1 MKIAFDAKRAAQ
13 NRTGLGN
20 YSRYIVRIMKQFA
33 PQHDYLLCI
42 PDMGRSAQLAD
53 LPQADAYAK
62 VSPRSWLGRR
72 FPSLWRTLMIPRELR
87 RRGVG
92 LYHGLS
98 NELPLGIRRAGIPSV
113 VTIHDVIFLHQ
124 PDYYKPLDRWIYR
137 LKFRYA
143 GRVADR
149 VVTVSRYSKG
159 ELVSLLSIDAE
170 KIDVVY
176 PGIYLDFSLQSD
188 ARRSAVRKRLELP
201 GRYIIY
207 VGTIEE
213 RKNLLLVARAM
224 ESMKRQGHL
233 PEGMCVVVVGRRTPY
248 TATLEAYLRRHGLED
263 RFVFRHGVPFSDLP
277 LCYQMADFL
286 VYPSRIEG
294 FGSPMLEAAAAGI
307 PAIGCTGSS
316 LEEAGGEGAFY
327 VDPDDA
333 EAMADCMLRLWNDPA
348 LRKERSAM
356 GLAHAERFSEERL
369 FDDLAE
375 VYRKVVPFVRPGGQ

>member
-20 YSRYIVRIMKQFA
+20 YSRFIVRILRQFA

-42 PDMGRSAQLAD
+42 PNPARASQLAD
-53 LPQADAYAK
+53 LPQAGAYTR
-62 VSPRSWLGRR
+62 VSPRTPLGRR
-72 FPSLWRTLMIPRELR
+72 FSSLWRTLMIPRELR
-87 RRGVG
+87 RQGVA

-113 VTIHDVIFLHQ
+113 VTIHDVIFLHC
-124 PDYYKPLDRWIYR
+124 PEYYKPIDRWIYKQ
-137 LKFRYA
+137 KFRHA
-143 GRVADR
+143 ARVADR
-149 VVTVSRYSKG
+149 IIAVSQYTKH
-159 ELVSLLSIDAE
+159 ELIRWLNVPAA

-176 PGIYLDFSLQSD
+176 QGQQLDF
-188 ARRSAVRKRLELP
+188 ARVTVELRQYVRQKYHLP
-201 GRYIIY
+201 LRYILY
-207 VGTIEE
+207 VGTVEE
-213 RKNLLLVARAM
+213 RKNLKLVADAM
-224 ESMKRQGHL
+224 DWLRQRGDL
-233 PEGMCVVVVGRRTPY
+233 PEDMRVVAVGRSTPY
-248 TATLEAYLRRHGLED
+248 AEDLKVYLR
-263 RFVFRHGVPFSDLP
+263 DLK
-277 LCYQMADFL
+277 LDKYFLFLHDVAFADLSSFYLMADFM

-294 FGSPMLEAAAAGI
+294 FGIPMLEAAAAGI

-327 VDPDDA
+327 VDPDDE

-356 GLAHAERFSEERL
+356 GLVHAERFAEERL

-375 VYRKVVPFVRPGGQ
+375 VYRKVLGGIW

>member
-20 YSRYIVRIMKQFA
+20 YSRFIVRILRRFA

-42 PDMGRSAQLAD
+42 PNPARASQLAD

-87 RRGVG
+87 RQGVA

-113 VTIHDVIFLHQ
+113 VTIHDVIFLHC
-124 PDYYKPLDRWIYR
+124 PEYYKPVDRLIYR

-143 GRVADR
+143 ARVADR
-149 VVTVSRYSKG
+149 VISVSQYTKH
-159 ELVSLLSIDAE
+159 ELIRWLNVPAE

-176 PGIYLDFSLQSD
+176 QGQQLDFDRVTAGQ
-188 ARRSAVRKRLELP
+188 RQYVRQKYHLP
-201 GRYIIY
+201 LRYILY
-207 VGTIEE
+207 VGTVEE
-213 RKNLLLVARAM
+213 RKNLKLVADAM
-224 ESMKRQGHL
+224 DWLRQRGDL
-233 PEGMCVVVVGRRTPY
+233 PEDMRVVAVGRSTPY
-248 TATLEAYLRRHGLED
+248 AEDLKVYLRDLKLDKYFLFLHD
-263 RFVFRHGVPFSDLP
+263 VAFADLP
-277 LCYQMADFL
+277 SFYLMADFM

-294 FGSPMLEAAAAGI
+294 FGIPMLEAAAAGI

-356 GLAHAERFSEERL
+356 GLAHAERFAEERL
-369 FDDLAE
+369 FDDLLA
-375 VYRKVVPFVRPGGQ
+375 VYRKVISL

>member
-20 YSRYIVRIMKQFA
+20 YSRFIVRMLRRFA
-33 PQHDYLLCI
+33 PRHDYLLCI
-42 PDMGRSAQLAD
+42 PNPARASQLAD

-62 VSPRSWLGRR
+62 VSPHSWLGRR
-72 FPSLWRTLMIPRELR
+72 FPSLWRTLMIPRELKKR
-87 RRGVG
+87 RVE

-113 VTIHDVIFLHQ
+113 VTIHDVIFLHC
-124 PDYYKPLDRWIYR
+124 PEYYKPVDRLIYR

-143 GRVADR
+143 ARVADR
-149 VVTVSRYSKG
+149 VIAVSEYTKH
-159 ELVSLLSIDAE
+159 ELVRWLNVPEE

-176 PGIYLDFSLQSD
+176 QGQQLDF
-188 ARRSAVRKRLELP
+188 ARVTAGQRQYVRQKYHLP
-201 GRYIIY
+201 LRYILY
-207 VGTIEE
+207 VGTVEE
-213 RKNLLLVARAM
+213 RKNLKLVADAM
-224 ESMKRQGHL
+224 DWLRQRGDL
-233 PEGMCVVVVGRRTPY
+233 PEDMRVVAVGRSTPY
-248 TATLEAYLRRHGLED
+248 AEDLKVYLRDLKLDKYFLFLHD
-263 RFVFRHGVPFSDLP
+263 VAFADLP
-277 LCYQMADFL
+277 SFYLMADFM

-294 FGSPMLEAAAAGI
+294 FGIPMLEAAAAGI

-327 VDPDDA
+327 VDPDDE

-356 GLAHAERFSEERL
+356 GLAHAERFAEERL
-369 FDDLAE
+369 FDDLAG

>member
-20 YSRYIVRIMKQFA
+20 YSRFIARIMRRFA

-42 PDMGRSAQLAD
+42 PNAAKVTQLAD
-53 LPQADAYAK
+53 LPEADAYGRL
-62 VSPRSWLGRR
+62 SPRSWLGRLL
-72 FPSLWRTLMIPRELR
+72 PSLWRTFSIPRELR
-87 RRGVG
+87 RQKVA

-98 NELPLGIRRAGIPSV
+98 NELPIGIRHAGIPSV
-113 VTIHDVIFLHQ
+113 VTIHDVIFLHH
-124 PDYYKPLDRWIYR
+124 PEYYKPIDRFIYR

-143 GRVADR
+143 AREADR
-149 VVTVSRYSKG
+149 VIAVSEYTKQ
-159 ELVSLLSIDAE
+159 ELVRWLSVPED

-176 PGIYLDFSLQSD
+176 QGQQLDFAQVT
-188 ARRSAVRKRLELP
+188 AAQRAQVRQQYRLP
-201 GRYIIY
+201 GRYILY

-213 RKNLLLVARAM
+213 RKNLKLAADAMELLRERGILPEDMCLVA
-224 ESMKRQGHL
+224 
-233 PEGMCVVVVGRRTPY
+233 VGRSTPY
-248 TATLEAYLRRHGLED
+248 AEDLKGYLQDLGLLKH
-263 RFVFRHGVPFSDLP
+263 FIFLHSVAFADLP
-277 LCYQMADFL
+277 ACYLMADLF

-294 FGSPMLEAAAAGI
+294 FGIPMLEAAAAGV

-327 VDPDDA
+327 VDPDDV

-356 GLAHAERFSEERL
+356 GLAHAERFADRRL
-369 FDDLAE
+369 FDDLLA
-375 VYRKVVPFVRPGGQ
+375 VYRKVISL